1 MDDLGKALKEHIL
14 VLDGAVGTELMRR
27 GGCGCLEAMV
37 LDNEAAVAAV
47 HESYLDA
54 GADIVTTDTL
64 CADALCLEHH
74 GLSERSYEIARRAAE
89 IARACVERYSAGSRR
104 RFVAGSVG
112 PSTRNISLANDVT
125 EEQLGDVYETV
136 IRGLLDG
143 GVDLILVE
151 TVMDSRNASIAVE
164 RCRRLNAEIP
174 IAVSAV
180 LSRLEGRVA
189 NGAPIATFLKE
200 LPMDDIALVGFNCSN
215 SPRAMGASLET
226 LAAGCDKPIVAYPA
240 AGEPAV
246 GAEAFARG
254 MEEFCRKGL
263 VNVVG
268 GCCGTTPEYI
278 SRLSRMASRYA
289 PRTFAL

>member
-1 MDDLGKALKEHIL
+1 MDDLRQALREHIL

-27 GGCGCLEAMV
+27 GGRGCLEAMV

-64 CADALCLEHH
+64 CADALCLEHY

-200 LPMDDIALVGFNCSN
+200 LPMDDIALVGFNCSS
-215 SPRAMGASLET
+215 SPRAMDASLET
-226 LAAGCDKPIVAYPA
+226 LAAECDKPIVAYPA

>member
-89 IARACVERYSAGSRR
+89 IARACVERHSAGSRR

-263 VNVVG
+263 VNIVG

-278 SRLSRMASRYA
+278 SRLSSMASRYA

>member
-1 MDDLGKALKEHIL
+1 MDDLRQALKEHIL

-27 GGCGCLEAMV
+27 GGRGCLEAMV

-240 AGEPAV
+240 AGEPAA

-278 SRLSRMASRYA
+278 SRLSSMASRYA

>member
-1 MDDLGKALKEHIL
+1 MDDLRQALKEHIL

-27 GGCGCLEAMV
+27 GGRGCLEAMV

-246 GAEAFARG
+246 GAEAFARC
-254 MEEFCRKGL
+254 MEEFCRKGF

>member
-1 MDDLGKALKEHIL
+1 MDDLRQALKEHIL

-64 CADALCLEHH
+64 CADALCLEHY

-125 EEQLGDVYETV
+125 KEQLGDVYETV

>member
-1 MDDLGKALKEHIL
+1 MDDLKKALAERIL

-27 GGCGCLEAMV
+27 GGRGCLEAMV

-64 CADALCLEHH
+64 CADALCLEHY

-246 GAEAFARG
+246 SAEAFARG